1 MSTVLLSNECISW
14 ATSAAALPG
23 YDVAYSYHTLSWLL
37 GSDTP
42 PLPHSQLLPCILA
55 GQEDECLLWDELCVG
70 IREGKGQ
77 AGVCLWSLPNVYAQA
92 MTSMKVWMIVSFA
105 HIRIY
110 GRMRKVMW
118 RASSWRLFC
127 WSAAAF
133 MHEKMWLCDWCW
145 CPGKEEKTRSCWR
158 FPDGAFSC
166 QRSQGYAYRLQCA
179 HLHYDWWWKMEEALH
194 QQGRRRCLS
203 PASSCSMT
211 LWARGITYQEL
222 RREKPCLLTYQDS
235 EKIFCN
241 ATRSTLGSYLG
252 FLSSPSSFVVFENSP
267 QSLMF
272 SKLRKLR

>member
-14 ATSAAALPG
+14 ATSAAVLPG

-166 QRSQGYAYRLQCA
+166 QRSQGYAYSVHIYIMTDGEKWKKHYISRGGGDALALLLLVVWLCEREELYTKSWEEKSHVFWLTKILKRSSAMRLV
-179 HLHYDWWWKMEEALH
+179 
-194 QQGRRRCLS
+194 
-203 PASSCSMT
+203 
-211 LWARGITYQEL
+211 
-222 RREKPCLLTYQDS
+222 LL
-235 EKIFCN
+235 
-241 ATRSTLGSYLG
+241 
-252 FLSSPSSFVVFENSP
+252 
-267 QSLMF
+267 
-272 SKLRKLR
+272 

>member
-77 AGVCLWSLPNVYAQA
+77 ARVCLWSLPNVYAQA

-105 HIRIY
+105 HIPYLWSDEESYVTSIIMTFVLLVGCCIY
-110 GRMRKVMW
+110 AWEDVALRLMLMSRKRRKNQIML
-118 RASSWRLFC
+118 AIPG
-127 WSAAAF
+127 WSF
-133 MHEKMWLCDWCW
+133 FLSKI
-145 CPGKEEKTRSCWR
+145 PGIC
-158 FPDGAFSC
+158 
-166 QRSQGYAYRLQCA
+166 LQCA

-211 LWARGITYQEL
+211 LWARGIT
-222 RREKPCLLTYQDS
+222 EKSHVFWLTKILKRSSAMRLVLL
-235 EKIFCN
+235 
-241 ATRSTLGSYLG
+241 
-252 FLSSPSSFVVFENSP
+252 
-267 QSLMF
+267 
-272 SKLRKLR
+272 